1 LIVDRDHVDLSPQE
15 RKLLARMDAAARV
28 ADPGL
33 EERLVAGRPG
43 RLLWRPNSRYSIGL
57 LLAGALVAF
66 LTIGISAW
74 LALAGVV
81 MMTVALEWIAI
92 ALPESG
98 ARVWRRWKPGADT

>member
-15 RKLLARMDAAARV
+15 RKLLARMDAAARM

-57 LLAGALVAF
+57 L
-66 LTIGISAW
+66 
-74 LALAGVV
+74 LAGVV